1 MVTVKVT
8 KKCKMCTNASK
19 TTEDFMVYCRVK
31 CYRVWCESLACD
43 DYDDTEIF

>member
-1 MVTVKVT
+1 MLKVT

-19 TTEDFMVYCRVK
+19 TTEKFFVYCWVK
-31 CYRVWCESLACD
+31 RYEVWEESLACN